1 MSYNLIATIHDITLL
16 AGPYEDGIWSTV
28 ATELLDS
35 VLSGQNYSQAH
46 YNYQRTHNSSDV
58 LREQMIA
65 IMENRN
71 KAYLQL
77 LAFATNGFLE
87 QLPEIISE
95 SIEDADYY
103 DDWEAINLAHA
114 SSNFTVDEL
123 LNLESQLSID
133 LDDAPEAIG
142 QYRPDTL
149 LVIIGFVSRMRHSY
163 EADPALQNIE
173 FSIG

>member
-1 MSYNLIATIHDITLL
+1 MSYNLTATTHDRLSN
-16 AGPYEDGIWSTV
+16 DGIWMTEP
-28 ATELLDS
+28 TELLDS
-35 VLSGQNYSQAH
+35 ILSGQNYSQAH
-46 YNYQRTHNSSDV
+46 YNYERTHNSSDV

-87 QLPEIISE
+87 QLPEIMAA
-95 SIEDADYY
+95 EDEGYY

-123 LNLESQLSID
+123 ISLEPQLSVD
-133 LDDAPEAIG
+133 LSIAPSAIG
-142 QYRPDTL
+142 AYDSLILQL
-149 LVIIGFVSRMRHSY
+149 IIGFVSRMRHEY
-163 EADPALQNIE
+163 KADPSLQNID

>member
-1 MSYNLIATIHDITLL
+1 MSYNLIATIYDRLSD
-16 AGPYEDGIWSTV
+16 DGIWMTEP
-28 ATELLDS
+28 TELLDS
-35 VLSGQNYSQAH
+35 ILSGQNYSEAH
-46 YNYQRTHNSSDV
+46 YNYQRTHNSSEV

-77 LAFATNGFLE
+77 LAFTTNGFLQ
-87 QLPEIISE
+87 QLPEIISDPNV
-95 SIEDADYY
+95 DADDY

-133 LDDAPEAIG
+133 LDDATEAIG
-142 QYRPDTL
+142 QYTPDTL
-149 LVIIGFVSRMRHSY
+149 QVIIGFVSRMRHSY
-163 EADPALQNIE
+163 EADPSLQNIE